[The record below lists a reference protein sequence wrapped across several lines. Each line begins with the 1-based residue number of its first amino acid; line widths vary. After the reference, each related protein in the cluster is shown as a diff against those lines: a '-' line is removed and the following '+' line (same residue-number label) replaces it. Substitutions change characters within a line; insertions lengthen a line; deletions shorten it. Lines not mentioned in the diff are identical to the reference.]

1 MREVVIV
8 DSVRTGLAKS
18 FRGKFNQTRPD
29 DMAAHCVNAL
39 LTRNDIDPASVE
51 DCIVGAGS
59 NEGAQGYN
67 IGRNVAVLSRLG
79 IGTAGMTLNRFCSS
93 GLQAI
98 AIAANQIASGCSDII
113 VAGGVESISLTM
125 KSVNTDN
132 LINPLLQEQ
141 VPGIYFPMGQTAE
154 IVARRYNVSR
164 EEQDLYALQSQQRT
178 AQAQV
183 DGLFDDEIVPMA
195 VKYRVE
201 DKATGQV
208 QILDGI
214 VDRDDCNRPD
224 TTLESLAGLKPV
236 FAEDGSVTAGNSS
249 QLSDGASMT
258 LVMSLEKALELGLK
272 PKAFFRGFT
281 VAGCAPDEMGIGPVF
296 SVPKLLKAKGLQVAD
311 IDLWELNEAFA
322 SQCLYSRNRLEI
334 DNAKYNVNGG
344 SISIGHPF
352 GMTGSRQVG
361 HLVRE
366 LQRRNLRY
374 GVVTMCVGGGM
385 GATGLFEVVR

>member
-39 LTRNDIDPASVE
+39 LARNVIDPASVE

-59 NEGAQGYN
+59 NEGAQGFN
-67 IGRNVAVLSRLG
+67 IGRNVAVLSALG
-79 IGTAGMTLNRFCSS
+79 TGTAGMTLNRFCSS

-132 LINPLLQEQ
+132 LINPLLKEQ

-154 IVARRYNVSR
+154 VVARRYNVSR
-164 EEQDLYALQSQQRT
+164 EAQDRYSLQSQQRT
-178 AQAQV
+178 AQAQAA
-183 DGLFDDEIVPMA
+183 GLFRDEIVPMT
-195 VKYRVE
+195 VKYKVE
-201 DKATGQV
+201 DKSTGQV
-208 QILDGI
+208 QVLDGV

-224 TTLESLAGLKPV
+224 TTLDNLAALKPV

-258 LVMSLEKALELGLK
+258 LVMSLERALALGLK

-281 VAGCAPDEMGIGPVF
+281 VAGCEPDEMGIGPVF
-296 SVPKLLKAKGLQVAD
+296 SVPKLLKAKGLKVDD

-322 SQCLYSRNRLEI
+322 SQCLYARDRLEI

-374 GVVTMCVGGGM
+374 GIVTMCVGGGM
-385 GATGLFEVVR
+385 GATGLFEAVR